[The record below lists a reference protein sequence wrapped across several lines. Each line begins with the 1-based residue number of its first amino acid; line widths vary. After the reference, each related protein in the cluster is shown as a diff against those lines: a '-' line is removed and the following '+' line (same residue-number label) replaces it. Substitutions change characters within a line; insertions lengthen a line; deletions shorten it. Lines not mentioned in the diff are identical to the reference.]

1 METRDSRDF
10 FRGCASTRT
19 QPMSLLVFSARID
32 FSIAL
37 YRWISSSKSLREGGM
52 SAPVSAK
59 QRQSQL
65 NLSAAIEGALS
76 NPVSGDRGGFT
87 PSCLVVF
94 SESQTE
100 RDSFISFFQR
110 SSYTVN
116 SAANVAQRS
125 PFCRTASCTQP
136 ELLQVK
142 GIHNKEQISPSSN
155 PMHNEGGCL

>member
-1 METRDSRDF
+1 
-10 FRGCASTRT
+10 
-19 QPMSLLVFSARID
+19 
-32 FSIAL
+32 
-37 YRWISSSKSLREGGM
+37 M

-125 PFCRTASCTQP
+125 PILQNRILHTARIATGQGYSQQRTDFALV
-136 ELLQVK
+136 E
-142 GIHNKEQISPSSN
+142 SN
-155 PMHNEGGCL
+155 AQ